1 MLANGRFVIDELRIC
16 YIAEVSDLKQLN
28 EVEIGGSV
36 TIGKYTLYRIVN
48 DRFGNYFDV
57 SADGQQVGVL
67 KYGHYTDKDDGIIHV
82 YYKVLNPIL
91 YTPDLFQEVL
101 RFPETMGFVFNNF
114 TAIDIAFDTPKNLTT
129 LIKKLMRNKEIT
141 TIINGKAIKERNPI
155 LREVYFEYSTSLE
168 RLKYPTITISQK
180 KAMDYKNRGITI
192 QAYNKKAEIENNSEK
207 WYILNY
213 HGNPKRLYRLEVR
226 LPYQEIKDYF
236 INREIAPAPAMIMEQ
251 ERLED
256 MFLYHLSSVLRF
268 TEGRTKIQWKELLN
282 LQRQGIE

>member
-16 YIAEVSDLKQLN
+16 YIAEDKDLKPLS
-28 EVEIGGSV
+28 EVEIGGSLNV
-36 TIGKYTLYRIVN
+36 GNYTLYRIVN
-48 DRFGNYFDV
+48 DRFGYCFDV
-57 SADGQQVGVL
+57 CAKGQQVGVL
-67 KYGHYTDKDDGIIHV
+67 KYGHYTDKEDSLSHV
-82 YYKVLNPIL
+82 YFKIINNVLYEPVV
-91 YTPDLFQEVL
+91 FQEVL

-141 TIINGKAIKERNPI
+141 TIINGKAVKNRKPVLQGIF
-155 LREVYFEYSTSLE
+155 FEYSTSLE

-256 MFLYHLSSVLRF
+256 MFLYHLSAVLRF
-268 TEGRTKIQWKELLN
+268 SDGRTKIQWKDLLN
-282 LQRQGIE
+282 LQ